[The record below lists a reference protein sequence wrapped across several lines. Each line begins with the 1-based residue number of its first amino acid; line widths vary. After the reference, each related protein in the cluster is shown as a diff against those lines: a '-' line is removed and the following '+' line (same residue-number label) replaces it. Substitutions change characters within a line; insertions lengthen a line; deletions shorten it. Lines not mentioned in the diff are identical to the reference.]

1 MSEDIKNVSEETNLN
16 KTPEEIK
23 HMYELGET
31 QEYIKQLR
39 EQNKQVRLKLQER
52 LDAEAAE
59 KAKLLEEQGKYKEL
73 FESVNPK
80 LKEFEE
86 KLTKTEKEKEE
97 YLSKLKAVEDST
109 KKELMEELSDE
120 HKAIASKLPLEDL
133 REYVKINRKT
143 TVKTDKIKTVGE
155 IKKPYETNSVWKQE
169 LSKIGKY

>member
-1 MSEDIKNVSEETNLN
+1 MSEDIKNVSEETKN
-16 KTPEEIK
+16 EYSQE
-23 HMYELGET
+23 ET
-31 QEYIKQLR
+31 QNYIKKLR
-39 EQNKQVRLKLQER
+39 EENKEIRTKLQER
-52 LDAEAAE
+52 LNAEAEA
-59 KAKLLEEQGKYKEL
+59 KAKALEEQSRYKEL
-73 FESVNPK
+73 YESVNPK

-86 KLTKTEKEKEE
+86 KLTKTEQEKED

-109 KKELMEELSDE
+109 KKELIEELSDE

-133 REYVKINRKT
+133 REYVKINRKQ